1 MVRICQVLSVL
12 LLAKQQNAL
21 LISPSPSAPSHH
33 RPGLSSHTTTVRYS
47 NAISNN
53 YRQVARYSDNQHSYF
68 ERRHEALP
76 LYSSASDTIVDSKD
90 DTSSDNIDTVPLSV
104 TMGVGIV
111 SSFIGYLYSKCMKN
125 GFQLLWSTL
134 PSKIFGCTSSFKL
147 CKLLNQYPAAYIVLM
162 MTLGG
167 GLVATLSALYF
178 PKLFSAH
185 DFVHILSK
193 EDGANMDEFPS
204 ARKHLLPVMLLSCLM
219 SITGFSLGPEGK
231 CVSEYSPRKEYQ
243 CRV

>member
-1 MVRICQVLSVL
+1 MVWIYPVLTVL

-21 LISPSPSAPSHH
+21 LISPSATRSHH
-33 RPGLSSHTTTVRYS
+33 RPSLSSHTTTVRYS

-53 YRQVARYSDNQHSYF
+53 YRHQVARYHDS
-68 ERRHEALP
+68 RVLP

-125 GFQLLWSTL
+125 GFHLLWSTL

-147 CKLLNQYPAAYIVLM
+147 FKLLNQYPAAYIVLM

-167 GLVATLSALYF
+167 GLVATLSTLYF

-193 EDGANMDEFPS
+193 DDGANMDDFPS

-231 CVSEYSPRKEYQ
+231 
-243 CRV
+243 

>member
-1 MVRICQVLSVL
+1 MS
-12 LLAKQQNAL
+12 
-21 LISPSPSAPSHH
+21 
-33 RPGLSSHTTTVRYS
+33 T
-47 NAISNN
+47 
-53 YRQVARYSDNQHSYF
+53 
-68 ERRHEALP
+68 
-76 LYSSASDTIVDSKD
+76 SDTIVESKD
-90 DTSSDNIDTVPLSV
+90 DTVSSDVDTVPLSV
-104 TMGVGIV
+104 TMGVGII

-125 GFQLLWSTL
+125 GFHLLWSTL

-167 GLVATLSALYF
+167 GLVATLSTLYF

-193 EDGANMDEFPS
+193 DDGANMDEFPS

-231 CVSEYSPRKEYQ
+231 
-243 CRV
+243 

>member
-1 MVRICQVLSVL
+1 MVWIYPVLTVL

-21 LISPSPSAPSHH
+21 LISPSATRSHH
-33 RPGLSSHTTTVRYS
+33 RPGLSSHTTTVRYR
-47 NAISNN
+47 NEISNN
-53 YRQVARYSDNQHSYF
+53 HHQVARYHDSQV
-68 ERRHEALP
+68 LP
-76 LYSSASDTIVDSKD
+76 LYSSASDTIVNSKD

-125 GFQLLWSTL
+125 GFHLLWSTL

-167 GLVATLSALYF
+167 GLVATLSTLYF

-231 CVSEYSPRKEYQ
+231 
-243 CRV
+243 